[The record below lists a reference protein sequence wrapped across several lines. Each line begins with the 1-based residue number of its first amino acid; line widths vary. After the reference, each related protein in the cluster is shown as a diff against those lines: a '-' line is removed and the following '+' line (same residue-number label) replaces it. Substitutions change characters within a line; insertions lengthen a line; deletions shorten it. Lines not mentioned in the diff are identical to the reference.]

1 MFSYLLS
8 VGAQANSSGSGVTSP
23 VDTSTA
29 NFLVAS
35 VASAPSAPFV
45 LSDSYGNTWVPL
57 TAYVQTNVQVQLYWC
72 ALPTVGVGH
81 TFQAL
86 GVNTFASLCVAAFS
100 GFAGSSGP
108 ENGATGTASPLSP
121 GSVTPGADNSLA
133 VYALGSSFSSG
144 ATVDIGTVV
153 QQLYFAPGDSYA
165 GALAYNIQT
174 TAMAIAPTFT
184 FSPAYPYAA
193 SSIAIFS
200 PAVHTRASSAFFP
213 LFRK

>member
-8 VGAQANSSGSGVTSP
+8 VGAQGNSGGSGVTSP

-35 VASAPSAPFV
+35 VASAPSTPFV

-72 ALPTVGVGH
+72 ALPTVGAGH

-86 GVNTFASLCVAAFS
+86 GSSTYASLCVAAFS
-100 GFAGSSGP
+100 GFAVSSGP
-108 ENGATGTASPLSP
+108 ENGATGTGSPLSP
-121 GSVTPGADNSLA
+121 GSVTPSADNSLV
-133 VYALGSSFSSG
+133 VYALGSSSNNVL
-144 ATVDIGTVV
+144 VDIGTIVK
-153 QQLYFAPGDSYA
+153 QLNFIAGNSYS

-184 FSPAYPYAA
+184 FGTDYPYSA

-200 PAVHTRASSAFFP
+200 PAVDTRVSSAFFP